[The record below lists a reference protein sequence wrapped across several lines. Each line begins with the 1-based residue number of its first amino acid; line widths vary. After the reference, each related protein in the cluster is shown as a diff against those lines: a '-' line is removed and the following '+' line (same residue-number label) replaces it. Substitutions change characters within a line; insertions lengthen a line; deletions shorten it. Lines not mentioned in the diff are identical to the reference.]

1 MRCLRTWFSGRSE
14 WLDSMTQEAFSS
26 LVIPSQQRCPA
37 HSAEG
42 ALPVPVTAWGAGLR
56 SGHRAEPGHS
66 AEGAG
71 PGHGG
76 AAPAAQ
82 AAGGGAGGP
91 GAGAAGSRRRA
102 GPARGRRLHELP
114 GVGAVLRPQRRAG
127 GAAPRDPPGAAA
139 GDGAAALG
147 GDRQPSPQPPQ
158 ENPRLEDGCCSF
170 RSVLEAELCLLSYGI
185 KWFLLFGRN
194 TCFLEISS
202 WSCSLETRLP
212 SSHQLVEAESTQDRI
227 RQRGAADSLTTV
239 VHAG

>member
-114 GVGAVLRPQRRAG
+114 G
-127 GAAPRDPPGAAA
+127 
-139 GDGAAALG
+139 
-147 GDRQPSPQPPQ
+147 
-158 ENPRLEDGCCSF
+158 
-170 RSVLEAELCLLSYGI
+170 LLSYGI

-212 SSHQLVEAESTQDRI
+212 SSHQLVEAESTQDRFSSELWMKAKI
-227 RQRGAADSLTTV
+227 CQKILSSSSLKSFL
-239 VHAG
+239 